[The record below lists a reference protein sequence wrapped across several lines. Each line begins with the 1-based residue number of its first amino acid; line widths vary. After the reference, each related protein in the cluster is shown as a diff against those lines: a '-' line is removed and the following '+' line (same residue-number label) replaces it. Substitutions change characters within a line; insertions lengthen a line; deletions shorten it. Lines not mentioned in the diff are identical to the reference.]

1 MSSNSVHFTGVTAS
15 HFAHMCKPFNILP
28 MVDERSGNVGI
39 VTTQESKEN
48 GVLLMQTALQNKKI
62 RRSESVFCVGLSAW
76 TAGVATSPV
85 ERFDQCT
92 GEAIVQASRFKKL
105 IKEGAD
111 VFQKSKIEFSGKDSA
126 NQDDLVMSWIIAFYF
141 ITKYTNS
148 LHA

>member
-1 MSSNSVHFTGVTAS
+1 M
-15 HFAHMCKPFNILP
+15 L
-28 MVDERSGNVGI
+28 DERSGNVGI

-48 GVLLMQTALQNKKI
+48 GVLLMQTALQNKNI

-148 LHA
+148 LHV